1 MKLIKMKCENCGA
14 TLEVNKD
21 LDKIKCNFCGAEIL
35 IDDEAAE
42 LRRVEEVK
50 LKARKENHEQSLKEK
65 KELEEIEAVDK
76 FKKSKLSKFVI
87 VFTILCLLFVIT
99 AFNDGKTASGIVG
112 IIQIVCF
119 SIGWLSGMQ
128 IIKEK
133 FKEMHTIFIIIGF
146 ALIIPF
152 FAIPSNLGGYS
163 PSSNS
168 SDCEKIDWETI
179 NLNKYIP
186 EYNKAIGDISINSDN
201 SLSITLCKVSKTDY
215 RAYVK
220 KVREFGYN
228 VDSMDLDESFR
239 ASSNNGYKLSLT
251 WYDDKEL
258 DIMLSKTTE
267 SNNNPSEESK
277 QEETKKEEPKNN
289 TSTDELRSDFKKAMD
304 NYEKYM
310 DEYVTFMKKYNSNP
324 SDYELLKEYNK
335 VMKKYKE
342 AMESFENW
350 ESKDLNDAETK
361 YYIEVQTRVNEKLA
375 SIA

>member
-76 FKKSKLSKFVI
+76 FKKGKLSKFVI

-99 AFNDGKTASGIVG
+99 AFNDGKIASGIVG

-133 FKEMHTIFIIIGF
+133 FKGMHTIFIIIGF

-186 EYNKAIGDISINSDN
+186 EYNKAIGDISLNSDD

-228 VDSMDLDESFR
+228 VDSMDLDESFS

-267 SNNNPSEESK
+267 SNNNSSEESK